1 MGREQRMRSYLNRAD
16 REHHLAI
23 LVFWDYLA
31 AWLEKTTCL
40 SPEERKR
47 MKTVCTHLIRT
58 SDSIVSRLEEDYA
71 KKLARDVK
79 DSQIRIVNETNR
91 RMTGKEFVNVEIDD
105 LFDIACYALTDCQDC
120 KLSNWKEC
128 EKYRL
133 YMKLNIPVAQEETA
147 GCPYEN

>member
-1 MGREQRMRSYLNRAD
+1 MRSYLNRAD

-58 SDSIVSRLEEDYA
+58 SDSIVRRLEVDFA
-71 KKLARDVK
+71 
-79 DSQIRIVNETNR
+79 
-91 RMTGKEFVNVEIDD
+91 
-105 LFDIACYALTDCQDC
+105 
-120 KLSNWKEC
+120 
-128 EKYRL
+128 
-133 YMKLNIPVAQEETA
+133 
-147 GCPYEN
+147 